1 MLPASVFEDL
11 SPYARVVTA
20 VLPFVAALLLRI
32 VLGKNQVT
40 RVLLS
45 VSTTWFAINVLMT
58 PFSEGMR
65 RDILD
70 VRSWFR

>member
-1 MLPASVFEDL
+1 MLPTSVFEDL

-20 VLPFVAALLLRI
+20 VLPFVAAIVLRLI
-32 VLGKNQVT
+32 LGKNQVT

-45 VSTTWFAINVLMT
+45 VSTTWFAINVLMA
-58 PFSEGMR
+58 PLSEEMR
-65 RDILD
+65 RDIFD